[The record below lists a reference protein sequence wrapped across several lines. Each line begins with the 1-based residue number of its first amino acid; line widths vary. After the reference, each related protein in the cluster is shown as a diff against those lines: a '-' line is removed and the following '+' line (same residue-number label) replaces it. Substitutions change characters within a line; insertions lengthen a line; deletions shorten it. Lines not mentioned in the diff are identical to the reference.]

1 MRIWK
6 YQFDIADKV
15 TIQMAVGA
23 EILSVQMQDGV
34 PTIWALCD
42 PSAAIDNREFRVYG
56 TGHLCHSSASKF
68 IGTLQLQNGLVFHVF
83 TG

>member
-6 YQFDIADKV
+6 YQFGIADEV

-42 PSAAIDNREFRVYG
+42 PSAAIENREFRVYG
-56 TGHLCHSSASKF
+56 TGHHCYSGAEKF
-68 IGTLQLQNGLVFHVF
+68 ISTLQLPNGLVFHVF
-83 TG
+83 TD